1 MPVLFIGH
9 EVADEGSAAA
19 AFAAQAPMP
28 PFGLPGSYGIA
39 R

>member
-19 AFAAQAPMP
+19 AFAAQAATP
-28 PFGLPGSYGIA
+28 PFGLPGSYGITQ
-39 R
+39 